1 MKHITEEYGQP
12 CDLIES
18 TCEEFFA
25 MKEFLERY
33 GVEARMISSYGDT
46 CKWQI
51 RNNYREWVR
60 LSRETSERCKWIVKI
75 AEKEIE
81 EGHWCR

>member
-1 MKHITEEYGQP
+1 MKHITEEYGHP

-25 MKEFLERY
+25 MKEFLKRY

-51 RNNYREWVR
+51 RNNYKEWVCVFR
-60 LSRETSERCKWIVKI
+60 NVSEKCAKIVEL
-75 AEKEIE
+75 AEEEIKS
-81 EGHWCR
+81 GHWCR